1 MICCDTLKPDP
12 TTLPRDIDVLQQ
24 LVLQLFDELQKSREQ
39 VERMERH
46 MDLLL
51 RRIYGRTSEKLDPNQ
66 GLLFELPGESSAE
79 GAKGTESD
87 ATNDQDSS
95 RSKTSPNR
103 HAHGRGRLP
112 DTIERVEVVHD
123 LTAAEKESLG
133 GEEHLVEI
141 GEERSEQADW
151 KPSSLFVT
159 VHVRKKYARRE
170 QLPESGLSL
179 AEQNVVVARK
189 PPEAI
194 PGCLA
199 GPGLLAQVIV
209 SKYSDHLPLYRL
221 EGIFERQ
228 GLKLPRQTL
237 DGWVLK
243 IAQFLLP
250 LHELMKQIVLTSF
263 AVHTDDTPVKIRDA
277 FKKMKYTGRF
287 WNYVGDARHPLTVF
301 DYTTSHKRDGPA
313 EFLKNYQGYL
323 QADAFNG
330 YDGIFLGSNGSIVEA
345 GCFAHARRKFFD
357 NQKADTART
366 AIALAWIGKLYAI
379 EKELRV
385 LRQGE
390 WKELG
395 LSIEE
400 QVARIECHRQ
410 LHAKPLLEQFHA
422 WLESEAPKLLP
433 KNPVRQATDYAL
445 GNWAALCRYVES
457 GWLDIDNNVAENV
470 QRHIALGRKNW
481 LFCGSD
487 NGGRAAAIF
496 FSLIVSCKRHGL
508 DPFAYLRDILTRLPA
523 ILPTATPEELAE
535 LLPHR
540 WQPPR

>member
-1 MICCDTLKPDP
+1 MISPAALKPDLP
-12 TTLPRDIDVLQQ
+12 TLPDDPAVLKQ

-51 RRIYGRTSEKLDPNQ
+51 RRVYGRTSEKLDPNQ
-66 GLLFELPGESSAE
+66 GLLFERSEELSEQAAQAASPSEAPAASSA
-79 GAKGTESD
+79 
-87 ATNDQDSS
+87 
-95 RSKTSPNR
+95 NR
-103 HAHGRGRLP
+103 HAHGRGRIADHLA
-112 DTIERVEVVHD
+112 RVEIVHD
-123 LTAAEKESLG
+123 LTDAEKESLG
-133 GEEHLVEI
+133 GTENLVEI
-141 GEERSEQADW
+141 GEERSEQVDW

-179 AEQNVVVARK
+179 AEQNVVVAKK
-189 PPEAI
+189 PAEAI

-209 SKYSDHLPLYRL
+209 SKYGDHLPLYRL

-237 DGWVLK
+237 DGWVLS
-243 IAQFLLP
+243 IAKFLTP
-250 LHELMKQIVLTSF
+250 LHELMKQIVLQSF

-277 FKKMKYTGRF
+277 HKKMKYTGRF
-287 WNYVGDARHPLTVF
+287 WNYVGDVRHPLTVF
-301 DYTTSHKRDGPA
+301 DYTPSHKRDGPA
-313 EFLKNYQGYL
+313 EFLKNYRGYL

-330 YDGIFLGSNGSIVEA
+330 YDGIFLGSNGSIIEA

-366 AIALAWIGKLYAI
+366 AVALAWIGKLYAVEREI
-379 EKELRV
+379 RE

-400 QVARIECHRQ
+400 QVARIEAKRQ
-410 LHAKPLLEQFHA
+410 LHAKPLLDQLHA

-433 KNPVRQATDYAL
+433 KNPVRQAMDYSL
-445 GNWAALCRYVES
+445 GNWAALCRYAES
-457 GWLDIDNNVAENV
+457 GWLDIDNNVSENV

-523 ILPTATPEELAE
+523 ILSTATPEELAE

-540 WQPPR
+540 WQPPQ

>member
-1 MICCDTLKPDP
+1 MITCDALKPDL
-12 TTLPRDIDVLQQ
+12 TTLPDDPTVLKQ

-51 RRIYGRTSEKLDPNQ
+51 RRVYGRTSEKRDPNQ
-66 GLLFELPGESSAE
+66 GLLFDPLAESSQEAAPSPASE
-79 GAKGTESD
+79 ESPS
-87 ATNDQDSS
+87 AVE
-95 RSKTSPNR
+95 KTSPNR
-103 HAHGRGRLP
+103 HKHGRGRIP
-112 DTIERVEVVHD
+112 DHLARVEIVHD
-123 LTAAEKESLG
+123 LTEAEKESLG
-133 GEEHLVEI
+133 GEANLIEI
-141 GEERSEQADW
+141 GEERSEQVDW

-179 AEQNVVVARK
+179 AEQNVVVAKK
-189 PPEAI
+189 PAEAI

-209 SKYSDHLPLYRL
+209 SKYGDHLPLYRL

-228 GLKLPRQTL
+228 GVKFPRQTL
-237 DGWVLK
+237 DGWVLSLAK
-243 IAQFLLP
+243 FLAP
-250 LHELMKQIVLTSF
+250 LHELMKQVVLKSF

-277 FKKMKYTGRF
+277 HKKMKYTGRF
-287 WNYVGDARHPLTVF
+287 WNYVGDELHKLTVF

-313 EFLKNYQGYL
+313 EFLKNYRGYL

-357 NQKADTART
+357 NQKVDTART
-366 AIALAWIGKLYAI
+366 AVALAWIGKLYAVEREI
-379 EKELRV
+379 RE

-400 QVARIECHRQ
+400 QVARVEAQRQ
-410 LHAKPLLEQFHA
+410 LHAQPLLDQFHA
-422 WLESEAPKLLP
+422 WLESESPKLLP
-433 KNPVRQATDYAL
+433 KNPVRQAMEYSL

-457 GWLDIDNNVAENV
+457 GWLDIDNNVSENI

-496 FSLIVSCKRHGL
+496 FSLIVSCKRHNL
-508 DPFAYLRDILTRLPA
+508 DPFAYFRDLLARLPA
-523 ILPTATPEELAE
+523 ILPTATPEEL
-535 LLPHR
+535 LPYLPHLWR
-540 WQPPR
+540 NP

>member
-1 MICCDTLKPDP
+1 MISPDALKPDP
-12 TTLPRDIDVLQQ
+12 TTLPDDPTVLKQ
-24 LVLQLFDELQKSREQ
+24 LVVQLFDELQKSREQ
-39 VERMERH
+39 LQRLERH

-51 RRIYGRTSEKLDPNQ
+51 RRVYGRTSEKLDPNQ
-66 GLLFELPGESSAE
+66 GLLFELPREAAEQESGEAKNEASSPVP
-79 GAKGTESD
+79 
-87 ATNDQDSS
+87 
-95 RSKTSPNR
+95 SPNR
-103 HAHGRGRLP
+103 HAHGRGRIP
-112 DTIERVEVVHD
+112 DSLTRVEVVHD
-123 LTAAEKESLG
+123 LSDAEKESLG
-133 GEEHLVEI
+133 GEGNLVAM
-141 GEERSEQADW
+141 GEERSEQVDW

-170 QLPESGLSL
+170 QLPESGLSA
-179 AEQNVVVARK
+179 AEQNVVVAKK

-209 SKYSDHLPLYRL
+209 SKYGDHLPLYRL

-228 GLKLPRQTL
+228 GLKLSRQTL

-243 IAQFLLP
+243 IAQFFKP
-250 LHELMKQIVLTSF
+250 LYEAMKQVVLASR

-277 FKKMKYTGRF
+277 HKNLKHTGRF
-287 WNYVGDARHPLTVF
+287 WNYVGDERHPLTVF
-301 DYTTSHKRDGPA
+301 DYTPSRKRDGPA

-323 QADAFNG
+323 QADAFGG
-330 YDGIFLGSNGSIVEA
+330 YDGIFLGSSGSIVEA

-366 AIALAWIGKLYAI
+366 AIALCWIGKLYAV
-379 EKELRV
+379 EKEIRE

-390 WKELG
+390 WQKLG
-395 LSIEE
+395 LCIEE
-400 QVARIECHRQ
+400 QVARIAAHRQ
-410 LHAKPLLEQFHA
+410 LHAQPLLDEFHA
-422 WLESEAPKLLP
+422 WLESETPKLLP
-433 KNPVRQATDYAL
+433 KNPVRQAMDYAL

-457 GWLDIDNNVAENV
+457 GWLDIDNNVSENV

-487 NGGRAAAIF
+487 NGGRAAAIL
-496 FSLIVSCKRHGL
+496 FSLIVSCKRHNL
-508 DPFAYLRDILTRLPA
+508 DPFAYFRDILTRLPR
-523 ILPTATPEELAE
+523 ILSTATPVELAE

-540 WQPPR
+540 WQPPQ

>member
-1 MICCDTLKPDP
+1 MSTDTSLIPDLAALPDDPAVLKA
-12 TTLPRDIDVLQQ
+12 
-24 LVLQLFDELQKSREQ
+24 LVLQLFAELQKAREQ

-51 RRIYGRTSEKLDPNQ
+51 RRVYGRTSEKLDPNQ
-66 GLLFELPGESSAE
+66 GLLFELPGEASGEEAKDAETAAGNGESSST
-79 GAKGTESD
+79 KP
-87 ATNDQDSS
+87 
-95 RSKTSPNR
+95 SPNR
-103 HAHGRGRLP
+103 HAHGRGRIP
-112 DTIERVEVVHD
+112 DELTRVEVVHD
-123 LTAAEKESLG
+123 FSDAEKELLG
-133 GEEHLVEI
+133 GAENLIEI
-141 GEERSEQADW
+141 GEERSEQVDW
-151 KPSSLFVT
+151 EPSSLFVT

-179 AEQNVVVARK
+179 AEQNVVLAPK
-189 PPEAI
+189 LAEAI

-209 SKYSDHLPLYRL
+209 SKYGDHLPLYRL

-228 GLKLPRQTL
+228 GLRLSRQTL

-243 IAQFLLP
+243 LAQFLSP
-250 LHELMKQIVLTSF
+250 LHELMKRIVLASK
-263 AVHTDDTPVKIRDA
+263 AVHTDDTTVKIRDA
-277 FKKMKYTGRF
+277 FKKMRYTGRF
-287 WNYVGDARHPLTVF
+287 WNYLGDARHPLTVF

-313 EFLKNYQGYL
+313 EFLKDYRGYL
-323 QADAFNG
+323 QADAFSG

-345 GCFAHARRKFFD
+345 GCWAHARRKFFD

-366 AIALAWIGKLYAI
+366 AIALAWIGKLYAVEREI
-379 EKELRV
+379 RA

-395 LSIEE
+395 LSVEE
-400 QVARIECHRQ
+400 QVARIEAYRQ
-410 LHAKPLLEQFHA
+410 LHAQPLLDEFHA
-422 WLESEAPKLLP
+422 WLEGELPKLLP
-433 KNPVRQATDYAL
+433 KNPVRQAMDYAL
-445 GNWAALCRYVES
+445 GNWTALCRYVES

-487 NGGRAAAIF
+487 NGGRAAAVF
-496 FSLIVSCKRHGL
+496 FSLIVSCKRHEL
-508 DPFAYLRDILTRLPA
+508 DPFAYFRDILTRLPA
-523 ILPTATPEELAE
+523 MLPAATPEEITA

>member
-1 MICCDTLKPDP
+1 MICCDTLKPDLAA
-12 TTLPRDIDVLQQ
+12 LPDDPAVLKP
-24 LVLQLFDELQKSREQ
+24 LILQLFEALQKERHDRE
-39 VERMERH
+39 RLERH

-51 RRIYGRTSEKLDPNQ
+51 RRVYGRTSEKLDPNQ
-66 GLLFELPGESSAE
+66 GLLFELPGESADEEAKIIASADE
-79 GAKGTESD
+79 SSPAKP
-87 ATNDQDSS
+87 
-95 RSKTSPNR
+95 SPNR
-103 HAHGRGRLP
+103 HSHGRGRLP
-112 DTIERVEVVHD
+112 DTLERVEVVHD
-123 LTAAEKESLG
+123 LTEAEKESLG
-133 GEEHLVEI
+133 GEANLVEI
-141 GEERSEQADW
+141 GEERSEQVDW
-151 KPSSLFVT
+151 NPSSLFVT

-179 AEQNVVVARK
+179 AEQNVLVARK

-209 SKYSDHLPLYRL
+209 SKYGDHLPLYRL

-228 GLKLPRQTL
+228 GLKLSRQTL
-237 DGWVLK
+237 DGWVLQLAK
-243 IAQFLLP
+243 FLAP
-250 LHELMKQIVLTSF
+250 LHDLMKQVVLSSR

-277 FKKMKYTGRF
+277 RQKLKHLGRF
-287 WNYVGDARHPLTVF
+287 WNYVGDELHKLTVF
-301 DYTTSHKRDGPA
+301 DYTPSRKRDGPA
-313 EFLKNYQGYL
+313 EFLKNYRGYL
-323 QADAFNG
+323 QADAFGG

-366 AIALAWIGKLYAI
+366 AIALAWIGKLYAVEREI
-379 EKELRV
+379 RS

-390 WKELG
+390 WQTLG
-395 LSIEE
+395 LNIEE
-400 QVARIECHRQ
+400 QVARIECYRR
-410 LHAKPLLEQFHA
+410 LHAQPLLDQLHA

-433 KNPVRQATDYAL
+433 KNPVRQAMDYAL

-496 FSLIVSCKRHGL
+496 FSLIVSCKRRNL
-508 DPFAYLRDILTRLPA
+508 DPFAYFRDLLTRLPA
-523 ILPTATPEELAE
+523 ILPSATPEELVE

-540 WQPPR
+540 WQAP